1 LGRSQRELRNRIKSV
16 ESTMHITRAMELVS
30 SSKFKKAFDTFE
42 KGRCYFDLLNETF
55 EEISDYVKES
65 PFFTE
70 RGNDK
75 KIVIV
80 ISGDRGLVGGFN
92 NNLYKLADDSIKIEG
107 EHKIIPFGKKAV
119 EHYKNY
125 PITELREGFEI
136 CDKIT
141 PEKIKELSVEL
152 SKRFLKGEIHEVY
165 VVYTKYLTML
175 SQEAECQRLL
185 PVTRKNNDTKAESEA
200 DTKSRQMTFEPS
212 ADGVLL
218 SAVPEYVSGM
228 IYGALCESIVSEN
241 AARRM
246 AMDSATKNA
255 GEIIDSLTLEYN
267 RARQGAITQE
277 ITEIVAGS
285 EK

>member
-1 LGRSQRELRNRIKSV
+1 MGKSQRELRNRIKSV

-30 SSKFKKAFDTFE
+30 SSKFKRAFDVFE
-42 KGRCYFDLLNETF
+42 NGKCYFESLNEAF
-55 EEISDYVKES
+55 SDISSYVKES
-65 PFFTE
+65 PFFKE
-70 RGNDK
+70 RGGK
-75 KIVIV
+75 SKTIIVIG
-80 ISGDRGLVGGFN
+80 GDRGLVGGFN
-92 NNLYKLADDSIKIEG
+92 VNLFKLADELCRGAEKTE
-107 EHKIIPFGKKAV
+107 IIPFGKKAL
-119 EHYKNY
+119 EHYKANGRAL
-125 PITELREGFEI
+125 EKEGFEI

-141 PEKIKELSVEL
+141 ANDVRRLSAEL
-152 SKRFLKGEIHEVY
+152 SKRFLNGEIDEIH

-175 SQEAECQRLL
+175 SQDAVSVKLL
-185 PVTRKNNDTKAESEA
+185 PVTPKKSEGK
-200 DTKSRQMTFEPS
+200 TSQMMFEPS
-212 ADGVLL
+212 SDEVLM
-218 SAVPEYVSGM
+218 SAVPEYLSSI

-267 RARQGAITQE
+267 RARQSAITQE